1 MLSQSA
7 AFLLS
12 ARRRSP
18 GITRTL
24 PTHEPM
30 QMTLKFVQTCQC
42 RASSLE
48 TDDGGASDSLRRTH
62 ALGTKRECSC
72 DGVVSESGRLL
83 GLSSVRAL
91 KVGAHFAVIPHPN
104 GSCHI
109 LLPTH
114 GWRTSQSQ
122 EEKRKLHR
130 QIPSCLSARLCLRTR
145 VNLRLAQKKGGND
158 CYFLSREPNMLTLI
172 QCAKSKGPQKPEPVG
187 DPSVEN
193 RRGQ

>member
-1 MLSQSA
+1 M
-7 AFLLS
+7 
-12 ARRRSP
+12 
-18 GITRTL
+18 
-24 PTHEPM
+24 
-30 QMTLKFVQTCQC
+30 
-42 RASSLE
+42 
-48 TDDGGASDSLRRTH
+48 H
-62 ALGTKRECSC
+62 ALCTKRECSC

-130 QIPSCLSARLCLRTR
+130 QIPSCLSTQLCLRTR
-145 VNLRLAQKKGGND
+145 VNLRLAEKKQGND
-158 CYFLSREPNMLTLI
+158 CYFLSRELNMLTLI
-172 QCAKSKGPQKPEPVG
+172 QCAKSKGPQKPDLLG
-187 DPSVEN
+187 DRSVEN
-193 RRGQ
+193 RRGQSTDCLKSARKLVLSSLIPKFAPFSRIKTPKKGSEIALFVTGD